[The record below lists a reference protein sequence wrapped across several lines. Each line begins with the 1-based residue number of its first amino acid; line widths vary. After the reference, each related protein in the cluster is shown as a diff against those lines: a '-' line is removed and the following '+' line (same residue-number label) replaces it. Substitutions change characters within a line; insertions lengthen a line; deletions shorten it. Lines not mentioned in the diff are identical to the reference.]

1 MGDGLGGMATN
12 DRDDWLEDFSFILQP
27 KAVLRLRREPEYEY
41 FSGSKYRALPWL
53 AVVAAAFGALG
64 GLLASGTVWSHWWLP
79 AAWLPV
85 TALVFAAMLW
95 LSRAMVAKPMLFLA
109 GWCMFFALAIGVFAM
124 WGAQTESTFWCYA
137 IAGGLSFILLGI
149 TGGDLQP
156 PNSKTME
163 DWFMTS
169 ALAAPVSCCLAA
181 WTYRNVLT
189 EPETLQAAALTG
201 VLAAVPFLTVA
212 AGLHLLAW
220 RPERGLAKLAALYL
234 HHDQFADEAA
244 RLLKAPGLEPSAAQ
258 LSRSG
263 LAHALAGDR
272 AAAEAQWSKAREL
285 EPGSRE
291 PDLAAGWAALRQG
304 DPAAAAQAFEAAAKG
319 KRSDPR
325 ALAGLGV
332 AQLRAGNSAAALAT
346 LKAIPME
353 AHGALSMTYLAEGH
367 LRSGDAQ
374 AAIAV
379 ASDAIEELDSIHGRT
394 WLVRAQAYRSL
405 GDIDAAAQDYNTA
418 IWAADEAGI
427 EKMARQGLRDI
438 DCPVTDYE
446 PECG

>member
-1 MGDGLGGMATN
+1 MATN
-12 DRDDWLEDFSFILQP
+12 DRDDWLEDFSLVLQP

-53 AVVAAAFGALG
+53 AVVAAVFGALG
-64 GLLASGTVWSHWWLP
+64 GVMVSGTLWSRWWLV
-79 AAWLPV
+79 AAWLPIAAV
-85 TALVFAAMLW
+85 VFAAMLW
-95 LSRAMVAKPMLFLA
+95 LSRAIVAKPMLFLA
-109 GWCMFFALAIGVFAM
+109 GWCMFFGLAIGVFAM
-124 WGAQTESTFWCYA
+124 WGAQTQSTLWCYA
-137 IAGGLSFILLGI
+137 IAGGLSFFLLGI

-169 ALAAPVSCCLAA
+169 ALAAPASCCLAA
-181 WTYRNVLT
+181 WTFRNALT
-189 EPETLQAAALTG
+189 EPDTLQAAALTG
-201 VLAAVPFLTVA
+201 ALAAVPFLTVA

-234 HHDQFADEAA
+234 HHDQFADEAV
-244 RLLKAPGLEPSAAQ
+244 RLFKSAGLEPSAAQ

-272 AAAEAQWSKAREL
+272 AAAEAQWAKAREL
-285 EPGSRE
+285 EPGSCE

-304 DPAAAAQAFEAAAKG
+304 DFAAAAPAFEAAANG
-319 KRSDPR
+319 KRPDPR
-325 ALAGLGV
+325 ALIGLGV
-332 AQLRAGNSAAALAT
+332 AQLRAGDAEAALAT
-346 LKAIPME
+346 LKRIRLE
-353 AHGALSMTYLAEGH
+353 DLGALSLTYLAEAH

-374 AAIAV
+374 AAMSV

-394 WLVRAQAYRSL
+394 WLVRAEAYRAL
-405 GDIDAAAQDYNTA
+405 GDIDAAAQDYNAA
-418 IWAADEAGI
+418 IWASDEVGI
-427 EKMARQGLRDI
+427 EKTARQGLREI
-438 DCPVTDYE
+438 DRPVTDYE